1 MLPFASLSSDPDK
14 DYFGDGMAEE
24 LIHLLARVPVS
35 TFPPAR
41 PRSHTRAAIP
51 ISARSRKDLGVE
63 TVLEGSVRSA
73 GERIR
78 VTAQLINAQ
87 TGFHLWSQTYD
98 RRYDDIFKLQ
108 DELAGAILQALQ
120 VNLGGQSQ

>member
-1 MLPFASLSSDPDK
+1 
-14 DYFGDGMAEE
+14 MA
-24 LIHLLARVPVS
+24 
-35 TFPPAR
+35 
-41 PRSHTRAAIP
+41 
-51 ISARSRKDLGVE
+51 

-87 TGFHLWSQTYD
+87 TGFHLWSQSYD
-98 RRYDDIFKLQ
+98 RRYEDIFKLQ

-120 VNLGGQSQ
+120 VNLDGKSPAAVLPEPPTPNLEAYQLYLQGRALLWRG